1 MFSSH
6 FFISYHGVR
15 IDPFA
20 VVTMATA
27 GATALWHA
35 YQHRRSEHWP
45 TSYGTCT
52 LAEVTRKDDSF
63 RLRLLYSYNVTGE
76 RFAFDGEFE
85 KEFSDEDEARQWSE
99 GLREQT
105 IPVRYNPNKPVT
117 SVLWDSELAN
127 VVSGNPILSK
137 TTSPSHQQLESWERV
152 SFPALIVL
160 SATGL
165 AVSLAVHVAAI
176 AGVRLVST
184 LGFFALHAACIV
196 LFFPAAKGANQ
207 QGHSQSL
214 DVTMKS
220 WPEWVRISAYLFF
233 YYAIFNFLLCLALS
247 FMKEPG
253 YGGFENGAPS
263 PQLIR
268 WFSGHWMLFF
278 SATGTMMYM
287 RLRSG
292 AEGEAPSRT
301 A

>member
-1 MFSSH
+1 M
-6 FFISYHGVR
+6 
-15 IDPFA
+15 
-20 VVTMATA
+20 TTA
-27 GATALWHA
+27 GARAAWHA
-35 YQHRRSEHWP
+35 YQHRRSEHWT

-52 LAEVTRKDDSF
+52 LTEVTSKNDSF
-63 RLRLLYSYNVTGE
+63 RVRLLYSYNVPGE
-76 RFAFDGEFE
+76 RYALAGEFE
-85 KEFSDEDEARQWSE
+85 KDFNDEDEARQWAE

-105 IPVRYNPNKPVT
+105 IPVRYNPGKPAT

-127 VVSGNPILSK
+127 VVAGNPVLSK
-137 TTSPSHQQLESWERV
+137 PTPPSHQPLESWERMF
-152 SFPALIVL
+152 FPGLIVL

-176 AGVRLVST
+176 AGVALVST

-196 LFFPAAKGANQ
+196 LFFPAAKGTNQ

-214 DVTMKS
+214 DVAIKS
-220 WPEWVRISAYLFF
+220 WPEWVRISTYFFF
-233 YYAIFNFLLCLALS
+233 YYAIFNFLLCLALF

-263 PQLIR
+263 PELIR

-278 SATGTMMYM
+278 VASSAMMYM

-292 AEGEAPSRT
+292 ADGEAPSRT